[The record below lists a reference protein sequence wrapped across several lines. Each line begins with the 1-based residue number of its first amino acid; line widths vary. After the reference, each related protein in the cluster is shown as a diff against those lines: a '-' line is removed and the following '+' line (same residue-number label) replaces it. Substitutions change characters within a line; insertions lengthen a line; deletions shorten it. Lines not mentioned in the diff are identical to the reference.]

1 MVFYRTGPGTTPF
14 ATAMT
19 HPTLHC
25 VPCDTSLQADMTTL
39 ACPGCGRPLEINY
52 PGHDYSG
59 TVPPMPVS
67 ASSLESVTLGE
78 GETPII
84 PLPSVAERLGFDSLY
99 AKLEYLNPTGSFKDR
114 GSVVVMAKALEHGV
128 SEVVEDSSGNAGA
141 SVSAYAGRA
150 GMKAHI
156 FAPSSAPEAKLRQIV
171 AYGAQV
177 HSIPG
182 PREATTAAA
191 IKYATENALV
201 YASHVLSPYF
211 VEGTKLFAHEVFRQ
225 TAGRLPQDI
234 IMPVGNGSLLLGAL
248 KGFSELKRGGR
259 IAELPR
265 LHAAQA
271 KNVMPIVAAFQGLT
285 DTPPVETT
293 VAGGIAVGTP
303 ARLEEIVKAIKT
315 TDGTATAVEE
325 NDILAWRDTLA
336 QTEGVYG
343 EPTSA
348 AAFAGLAQLAE
359 KGIVRPDAHVLVP
372 ITGFGLKDTG

>member
-1 MVFYRTGPGTTPF
+1 MGIK
-14 ATAMT
+14 
-19 HPTLHC
+19 
-25 VPCDTSLQADMTTL
+25 SLD
-39 ACPGCGRPLEINY
+39 
-52 PGHDYSG
+52 
-59 TVPPMPVS
+59 
-67 ASSLESVTLGE
+67 
-78 GETPII
+78 
-84 PLPSVAERLGFDSLY
+84 

-114 GSVVVMAKALEHGV
+114 GTVVVIAKAMEHGV
-128 SEVVEDSSGNAGA
+128 REVVEDSSGNAGA

-191 IKYATENALV
+191 VRYSTENALV

-211 VEGTKLFAHEVFRQ
+211 VEGTKLFAYEVFRQ
-225 TAGRLPQDI
+225 TAGRLPRHI

-248 KGFSELKRGGR
+248 KGFSELKRGGH
-259 IAELPR
+259 IANLPR
-265 LHAAQA
+265 LHAVQA
-271 KNVMPIVAAFQGLT
+271 RNVMPIVAAFNGLT
-285 DTPPVETT
+285 DAPPIAST

-303 ARLEEIVKAIKT
+303 ARLEEIVTAIKT
-315 TDGTATAVEE
+315 TDGTATAVHEE
-325 NDILAWRDTLA
+325 KILSWRDTLA
-336 QTEGVYG
+336 QTEGIYG

-348 AAFAGLAQLAE
+348 AAFAGLSQLVE
-359 KGIVRPDAHVLVP
+359 QDIVRPDDRVLVP